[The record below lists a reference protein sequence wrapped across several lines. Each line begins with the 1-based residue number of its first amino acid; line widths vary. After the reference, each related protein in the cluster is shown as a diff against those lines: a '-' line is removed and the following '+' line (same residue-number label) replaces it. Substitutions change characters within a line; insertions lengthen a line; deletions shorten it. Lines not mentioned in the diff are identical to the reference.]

1 MSSLSQQQQSSL
13 PVIKN
18 KLHVGENLMYQI
30 HKRALQEYLKSGN
43 IDQRIVS
50 MNLLNVSQ
58 LKNEELNV
66 LHQSLSTKNQK
77 LEGDAGKIL
86 SKFRPK
92 VKSNGLPLYFK
103 KPDYSHEDQELNQL
117 EEHLKIVLKSKLNT
131 CKVFNGTYLVDP
143 SIQDLQRTNQK
154 SKPPQQLI
162 YFPAIKRQPSQGN
175 LRDTQQIKQVVNQR
189 LHDSQLTL
197 QELRERYKESKLTD
211 FQKYF
216 FQLIDEGD
224 VGELQSLFKQKE
236 ISQNILNSPNHKG
249 YYPVHL
255 AIRQKDP
262 QLFKLFLQNGA
273 DLSVLTRKKKSIKQL
288 LEIYYNDEIYEL
300 INGKKKGKLQL

>member
-1 MSSLSQQQQSSL
+1 MSNLSLQSQSQL
-13 PVIKN
+13 PQIKN

-30 HKRALQEYLKSGN
+30 HKKALQEYLQSGN

-66 LHQSLSTKNQK
+66 LQQSLTAKNQK

-92 VKSNGLPLYFK
+92 VKSNGFPLYFK
-103 KPDYSHEDQELNQL
+103 KPDYAHEDQELNQL

-154 SKPPQQLI
+154 SKQPQQLV
-162 YFPAIKRQPSQGN
+162 YFPAIKRQPSQAT
-175 LRDTQQIKQVVNQR
+175 LRDSQQIKQVVNQR
-189 LHDSQLTL
+189 LHDSELTL
-197 QELRERYKESKLTD
+197 QELRDRYKESKLSD

-236 ISQNILNSPNHKG
+236 ISLDILNSPNHKG
-249 YYPVHL
+249 YYPIHL
-255 AIRQKDP
+255 AIKYKNP
-262 QLFKLFLQNGA
+262 QLFKLFQQNGA
-273 DLSVLTRKKKSIKQL
+273 DLTVLTRKKKSIKQL

>member
-1 MSSLSQQQQSSL
+1 MSNLSQQQQSSL

-154 SKPPQQLI
+154 SKPHQQFV

-197 QELRERYKESKLTD
+197 QELRERYKESKLSD
-211 FQKYF
+211 FQKGMSANCNLYSNKRKYPKTS
-216 FQLIDEGD
+216 LI
-224 VGELQSLFKQKE
+224 VQIIKVTTLFTWLSDKR
-236 ISQNILNSPNHKG
+236 ILN
-249 YYPVHL
+249 Y
-255 AIRQKDP
+255 QT
-262 QLFKLFLQNGA
+262 

-288 LEIYYNDEIYEL
+288 LEIYYNDDIYEL